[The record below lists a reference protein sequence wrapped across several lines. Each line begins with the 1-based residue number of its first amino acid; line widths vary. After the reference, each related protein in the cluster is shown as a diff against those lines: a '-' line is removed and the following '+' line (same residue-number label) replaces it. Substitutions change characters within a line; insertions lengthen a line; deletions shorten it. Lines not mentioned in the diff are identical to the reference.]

1 MKMYSHLVA
10 AVVCWMPV
18 MFGKIL
24 TYERESVK
32 STSDRELTFVMK
44 REWRL
49 GENDDDDDDD
59 DDDGIDDDD
68 DDDGMTH
75 NAR

>member
-1 MKMYSHLVA
+1 MKMYTQPVA

-18 MFGKIL
+18 MFEKIL
-24 TYERESVK
+24 TYERESIK
-32 STSDRELTFVMK
+32 STSDRKLMSVIK

-49 GENDDDDDDD
+49 GENDDDDDD
-59 DDDGIDDDD
+59 GIDDDD
-68 DDDGMTH
+68 DGDGMTH